1 MREKWKLIG
10 RWPQVPFDLAG
21 RWGPCYVWQKEGT
34 NQIHYCAVRIFW
46 TEGVK

>member
-10 RWPQVPFDLAG
+10 RSAQVPFDLTG
-21 RWGPCYVWQKEGT
+21 RWGPCYMWKKEGS
-34 NQIHYCAVRIFW
+34 NSVYYCAVSIFW